1 MATFDLEEQEQ
12 IDELKQFWRS
22 YGKLIL
28 MVVVAVIVGLGTFK
42 GVEYF
47 KKQESQDA
55 SVIFAKIEEA
65 QASGDVEAI
74 RENAA
79 KLLEAHG
86 GTHYAALANLILA
99 KTEFEA
105 GNLDEVIK
113 SLSDAL
119 DGSKDP
125 ALKELMKLR
134 LAAAYLEK
142 EDYENALNYLSSD
155 VSSSFAAQF
164 ADMRGDIEYAK
175 GDLLKAR
182 EGYSQALSLLGEQ
195 DPWRDI
201 VQIKIDS
208 LGGK

>member
-42 GVEYF
+42 GVEHF

-113 SLSDAL
+113 SLNDAL

-125 ALKELMKLR
+125 ALEELMKLR

-142 EDYENALNYLSSD
+142 EDYENALNYVSGD
-155 VSSSFAAQF
+155 VSSPFAAHF
-164 ADMRGDIEYAK
+164 ADMRGDIGYAK
-175 GDLLKAR
+175 GDLVKAR
-182 EGYSQALSLLGEQ
+182 EGYAEALSLLGEQ

-201 VQIKIDS
+201 IQIKIDS
-208 LGGK
+208 LSGR

>member
-28 MVVVAVIVGLGTFK
+28 MVVAAVIVGLGTFK
-42 GVEYF
+42 GVEHF

-55 SVIFAKIEEA
+55 SFIFAKIEGA

-79 KLLEAHG
+79 KLLEAHS

-113 SLSDAL
+113 SLNDAL

-125 ALKELMKLR
+125 ALEELMKLR

-142 EDYENALNYLSSD
+142 EDYENALNYVSGD
-155 VSSSFAAQF
+155 VSSPFAAQF
-164 ADMRGDIEYAK
+164 ADMRGDIGYAK
-175 GDLLKAR
+175 GDLVKAR
-182 EGYSQALSLLGEQ
+182 EGYAEALSLLGEQ

-201 VQIKIDS
+201 IQIKIDS
-208 LGGK
+208 LSGR

>member
-42 GVEYF
+42 GVEHF

-79 KLLEAHG
+79 KLLDAHG

-142 EDYENALNYLSSD
+142 EDYENALNYVSSD

-175 GDLLKAR
+175 GDLSKAR
-182 EGYSQALSLLGEQ
+182 EGYSQAHSLLGEQ

>member
-42 GVEYF
+42 GVEHF

-79 KLLEAHG
+79 KLLDAHG

-142 EDYENALNYLSSD
+142 EDYENALNYVSGN
-155 VSSSFAAQF
+155 VSSPFAAQF
-164 ADMRGDIEYAK
+164 ADMRGDIGYAK
-175 GDLLKAR
+175 GDLVKAR
-182 EGYSQALSLLGEQ
+182 EGYAQALSLLGEQ

-201 VQIKIDS
+201 IQIKIDS
-208 LGGK
+208 LSGR

>member
-22 YGKLIL
+22 NGKLIL

-42 GVEYF
+42 GVEHF

-74 RENAA
+74 RENAS
-79 KLLEAHG
+79 KLLEVYG

-99 KTEFEA
+99 KTEFDA
-105 GNLDEVIK
+105 GNIDEVIS
-113 SLSDAL
+113 SLNNAL
-119 DGSKDP
+119 DGSNDP
-125 ALKELMKLR
+125 ALSELVKLR

-142 EDYENALNYLSSD
+142 EDFDSALKELSGE
-155 VSSSFAAQF
+155 VAASFSASF
-164 ADMRGDIEYAK
+164 ADMRGDIKLAR
-175 GDLLKAR
+175 GDHTGAR
-182 EGYSQALSLLGEQ
+182 EAYEEALKSLPVQ
-195 DPWRDI
+195 DPWRDLI
-201 VQIKIDS
+201 QIKLDS
-208 LGGK
+208 LGQQ

>member
-22 YGKLIL
+22 YGKLIS
-28 MVVVAVIVGLGTFK
+28 MVVVVVIVGLGAFK
-42 GVEYF
+42 GVEHF

-65 QASGDVEAI
+65 QASGDAEAI

-134 LAAAYLEK
+134 LAAAYLEI
-142 EDYENALNYLSSD
+142 EDHENALNYVSGD